1 MICSNRVGGAKLLQA
16 NGEQLW
22 KCFSPYSI
30 IVSRGAQGL
39 RGSFGQW
46 CIMKQFPRPD
56 SVTYTSARILTKT
69 PLSRNGGEDFFREVL
84 TAYEYVS
91 KWEQAWCSQ
100 VLTQSSTED
109 RDDGNHKD
117 GKRCYSLAGI
127 TPTIDMYKKTLN
139 LLGQLRPTIAF
150 LPWKLGDFLLAQRR
164 RLLLGPLKVGY
175 TVLIYVS
182 SCSIGVRYLH
192 PGVFF
197 LFLICELLK
206 LLRSSLLAP
215 EAAVGKRSSFADET
229 GMLSFFF
236 LLKHCLGNMIQI
248 GEHGIMHN
256 DGVIPCLNNKA
267 IWENTAH
274 GNTAD
279 FVTNLVVLQACQ
291 ALQHIQEP
299 RRSLNYSGTPRTGG
313 IQMLALYLLGP
324 VPVVSIQRCS
334 DVVRSHNLQRSNCNM
349 WTGANNRTVSWRR
362 SRKKRGTEQNLEIQI
377 VLLLQMWELFDF
389 IVLTIL
395 FYCKSQNCH
404 LITFAWWDFDCLFG
418 TKCWVNKSLQKDQ
431 LKKYKMT
438 HDFQNLVEFYPR
450 QSR

>member
-91 KWEQAWCSQ
+91 KWEQAWCSA

-109 RDDGNHKD
+109 GDDGNHKD

-197 LFLICELLK
+197 FVSHLWIAETSQILSAGS
-206 LLRSSLLAP
+206 RSRRWEEVIVCRWNGDAFIL
-215 EAAVGKRSSFADET
+215 
-229 GMLSFFF
+229 LSF
-236 LLKHCLGNMIQI
+236 
-248 GEHGIMHN
+248 E
-256 DGVIPCLNNKA
+256 A
-267 IWENTAH
+267 
-274 GNTAD
+274 
-279 FVTNLVVLQACQ
+279 
-291 ALQHIQEP
+291 
-299 RRSLNYSGTPRTGG
+299 
-313 IQMLALYLLGP
+313 LLGEYDP
-324 VPVVSIQRCS
+324 NWRA
-334 DVVRSHNLQRSNCNM
+334 
-349 WTGANNRTVSWRR
+349 WNN
-362 SRKKRGTEQNLEIQI
+362 
-377 VLLLQMWELFDF
+377 
-389 IVLTIL
+389 
-395 FYCKSQNCH
+395 
-404 LITFAWWDFDCLFG
+404 A
-418 TKCWVNKSLQKDQ
+418 
-431 LKKYKMT
+431 
-438 HDFQNLVEFYPR
+438 
-450 QSR
+450 

>member
-1 MICSNRVGGAKLLQA
+1 MESSFGSVSHLAASLSVG
-16 NGEQLW
+16 
-22 KCFSPYSI
+22 YS
-30 IVSRGAQGL
+30 GL
-39 RGSFGQW
+39 EGSFGQW
-46 CIMKQFPRPD
+46 CIMKLQTRPD

-69 PLSRNGGEDFFREVL
+69 PPIRGRAGRILGEVL

-91 KWEQAWCSQ
+91 KWEQAWCSA

-175 TVLIYVS
+175 TDILFKLFHRSPVS
-182 SCSIGVRYLH
+182 SSWS
-192 PGVFF
+192 FF

-256 DGVIPCLNNKA
+256 DGLIWCLNNEA
-267 IWENTAH
+267 IW
-274 GNTAD
+274 
-279 FVTNLVVLQACQ
+279 
-291 ALQHIQEP
+291 
-299 RRSLNYSGTPRTGG
+299 
-313 IQMLALYLLGP
+313 
-324 VPVVSIQRCS
+324 
-334 DVVRSHNLQRSNCNM
+334 
-349 WTGANNRTVSWRR
+349 
-362 SRKKRGTEQNLEIQI
+362 
-377 VLLLQMWELFDF
+377 
-389 IVLTIL
+389 
-395 FYCKSQNCH
+395 
-404 LITFAWWDFDCLFG
+404 
-418 TKCWVNKSLQKDQ
+418 
-431 LKKYKMT
+431 
-438 HDFQNLVEFYPR
+438 
-450 QSR
+450 